1 MEGVLYFILGLSS
14 GVGITFLSFKYGAH
28 TYEKAII
35 RITDPPVVYSDKEF
49 NPDESIPYNW
59 EEAEDN
65 YNLSLTNP
73 NDFGVLKG
81 DEDEPKN

>member
-1 MEGVLYFILGLSS
+1 MEGVLYFILGLTS
-14 GVGITFLSFKYGAH
+14 GAGITFLSFKYGAH

-35 RITDPPVVYSDKEF
+35 RITEPPEVTSDKEV

-65 YNLSLTNP
+65 MNLSFDDP
-73 NDFGVLKG
+73 YSFGVLKG